1 MELTAVRVSTSPRDG
16 RRVRLQGDVLYDDRP
31 GAAPETY
38 WFDVPEEHA
47 GSLSQTGNPWLA
59 CLLPLA
65 VRLGQPL
72 RLCLPVD
79 RLLYRNTRE
88 LMAMWSIWYPDVRP
102 VEVVADCLTDPPPAR
117 GERSAAFFSTGVD
130 SFFTTLRSA
139 DPGAIP
145 IDDLISVW
153 GFDMPYDQAGAV
165 AKRGQRLASIARE
178 LGKTLVDV
186 ATNLRSTRLR
196 QTSWGYL
203 LHGGALAS
211 VGLALEGR
219 YGTLLVAG
227 PYDYGHV
234 VPWGTHPQTDGL
246 LSTSG
251 TEVLHDGATYDR
263 FEKVEYIARFEIALK
278 NLHVCYR
285 QTSDVNC
292 GACEKCLRTMSMLEV
307 LGKLE
312 ACGTFPRNASV
323 SERLSRVYVANAR
336 GESHYRR
343 IRREALA
350 RGRGDIARAARVT
363 LRRSPR
369 IRRLMTIPDWLDTR
383 KGLWR
388 AAAPIRRALLTGRLV

>member
-1 MELTAVRVSTSPRDG
+1 MELTAVRVAPSPRD
-16 RRVRLQGDVLYDDRP
+16 RRRIRLRGDVLYDDRP
-31 GAAPETY
+31 GASHETY

-47 GSLSQTGNPWLA
+47 GSLSKTGNPWLA
-59 CLLPLA
+59 CLLPMA
-65 VRLGQPL
+65 VQLGQPL

-79 RLLYRNTRE
+79 NLLYRNTRE
-88 LMAMWSIWYPDVRP
+88 LMEMWSIWYPDVRP
-102 VEVVADCLTDPPPAR
+102 IEVVADCLTDSPAR
-117 GERSAAFFSTGVD
+117 GERAAAFFSTGVD
-130 SFFTTLRSA
+130 SFFTALRSA

-153 GFDMPYDQAGAV
+153 GFDIPYDQAGAI
-165 AKRGQRLASIARE
+165 AKRSQRLASIARE

-186 ATNLRSTRLR
+186 STNLRSTRLR
-196 QTSWGYL
+196 ETSWGYL
-203 LHGGALAS
+203 LHGCALAS

-219 YGTLLVAG
+219 FRTLLVAG

-246 LSTSG
+246 LSSSG
-251 TEVLHDGATYDR
+251 TEVLHDGATHDR

-285 QTSDVNC
+285 QTSDENC

-307 LGKLE
+307 LGRLE
-312 ACGTFPRNASV
+312 ACGRFPRGAKV
-323 SERLSRVYVANAR
+323 SERLSRVYVANPR

-343 IRREALA
+343 VRREAQE
-350 RGRGDIARAARVT
+350 RGMEDIARAARVT

-369 IRRLMTIPDWLDTR
+369 IRRLMAIPDWMDSR

-388 AAAPIRRALLTGRLV
+388 AAGPIRRALQKGRFV